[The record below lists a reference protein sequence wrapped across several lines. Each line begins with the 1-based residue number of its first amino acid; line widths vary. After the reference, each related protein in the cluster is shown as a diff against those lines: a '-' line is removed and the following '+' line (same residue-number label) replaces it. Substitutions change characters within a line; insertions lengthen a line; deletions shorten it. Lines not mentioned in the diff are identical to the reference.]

1 VFGARVTVALAE
13 PCRRSKQWESSL
25 SEGEGPESKP
35 VSLPGRNAPFHDGEG
50 DPVTCLLKRGCRV
63 ETPLTGPLAVSYV
76 GRRDSGSILGGGA
89 VRGVSGKKK

>member
-1 VFGARVTVALAE
+1 MFGARVTVAPTE
-13 PCRRSKQWESSL
+13 PCRRSERWELL
-25 SEGEGPESKP
+25 SEGEGPESEP

-89 VRGVSGKKK
+89 VRRVSGKKK